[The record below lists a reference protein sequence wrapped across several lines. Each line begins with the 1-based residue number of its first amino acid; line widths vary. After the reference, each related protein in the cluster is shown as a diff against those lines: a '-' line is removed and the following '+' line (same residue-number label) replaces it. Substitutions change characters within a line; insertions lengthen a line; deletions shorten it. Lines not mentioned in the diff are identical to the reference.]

1 MSRLLSTRLPI
12 ANDEVTTDTYN
23 RLVRVLELNLG
34 SFNPDNTRQ
43 INTPERDKLYF
54 DPGTIIWNTTIEV
67 LQVYTGN
74 TWLDIG
80 TPKSPQ
86 GFQADTSVGK
96 LTVTIDGDTI
106 INI

>member
-1 MSRLLSTRLPI
+1 MGKLLETKLPI
-12 ANDEVTTDTYN
+12 SIGEVSSETFN

-86 GFQADTSVGK
+86 GFQANTSVGK
-96 LTVTIDGDTI
+96 LTVTIDGDTTI
-106 INI
+106 LI

>member
-80 TPKSPQ
+80 APKSPQ

>member
-12 ANDEVTTDTYN
+12 ANDEITTDTYN

-34 SFNPDNTRQ
+34 YFNPDNTRQ